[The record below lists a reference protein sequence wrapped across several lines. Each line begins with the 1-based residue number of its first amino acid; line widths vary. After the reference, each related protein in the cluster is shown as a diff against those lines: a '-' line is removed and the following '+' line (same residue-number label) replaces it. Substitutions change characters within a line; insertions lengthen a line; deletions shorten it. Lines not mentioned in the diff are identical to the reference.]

1 MSEIV
6 LFEHVNFRG
15 AHKHLY
21 GSEENLAHPEDNFFN
36 DRISSFVIVS
46 GTWQFFRDINF
57 TGPASN
63 IFGPGRFN
71 WVEAVGIPND
81 SVSSVRRVS

>member
-6 LFEHVNFRG
+6 LFEHANFRG
-15 AHKHLY
+15 QHKHLY
-21 GSEENLAHPEDNFFN
+21 GSENNLAAQEDNFFN
-36 DRISSFVIVS
+36 DKVSSFVIVS

-63 IFGPGRFN
+63 VLGPGRFSF
-71 WVEAVGIPND
+71 VESVGIPND